1 MPHPGQQCHA
11 SQPVGQQVQW
21 VSYGPGQIEGRD
33 PLPEEAAQEQKD
45 GGRHRGKGRAPEYQQ
60 PAAEEEHH
68 QRSRQY
74 VGPVAGEHHPDP
86 ALGPGQKNEAVEKV
100 EQDDDRRRCQKMGQR
115 IPYRKERITTAP
127 MMPAITAATVPPKP
141 RPLASSAH

>member
-21 VSYGPGQIEGRD
+21 VSYGPGQIERGD
-33 PLPEEAAQEQKD
+33 PLPEEAAQEQK
-45 GGRHRGKGRAPEYQQ
+45 GGGPQRGERRMSEHQQ
-60 PAAEEEHH
+60 TAADEEHH
-68 QRSRQY
+68 QSPCQH

-86 ALGPGQKNEAVEKV
+86 ASGPGQEKEAVEKV